1 MSKPL
6 FWGAM
11 KNGYRDLKGRFLTLS
26 ADVQVLNMVS
36 DLQKAERIQDVDVE
50 TSPNHV
56 LRALIL
62 LEYMADGA
70 K

>member
-1 MSKPL
+1 M
-6 FWGAM
+6 
-11 KNGYRDLKGRFLTLS
+11 TLS
-26 ADVQVLNMVS
+26 ADVQVYHMVS
-36 DLQKAERIQDVDVE
+36 DLLKAERIQDVDVDVDVDVE